1 MTEPST
7 GATPTGATPADGFAT
22 RAIHDGQS
30 FDPRTGAVIPP
41 IFMTS
46 TFVQDGV
53 GGFRDGYEYSRG
65 GNPSRDALQQQLAS
79 LEGGTHAFTFGSGLA
94 AEDALLRAVL
104 QPGDHVLMGNDV
116 YGGTHRLVSQLHQK
130 WGVEISTADAS
141 DLDAVRASVRP
152 NTKILWVETPSNP
165 LMKVADIAGLAEI
178 GHAAGAIV
186 VADNTFATPYLQQ
199 PLALGADAVVHST
212 TKYIGGHSDLVGGAV
227 VTADASLAES
237 VGFQQFA
244 VGAVN
249 SPFDAW
255 LTSRSLKT
263 LAVRVERHCANAQAV
278 AESLVGHPAITAVHY
293 PGLPDHPQHQ
303 LAKRQMR
310 GAGGSLFGG
319 MVSFQLAGGVP
330 AVHELVGRTRL
341 FQLAESLGGIESLVC
356 YPSEMTHA
364 SVKGTELA
372 VPEDLLRLSVGLE
385 DADDLIADLRQALDS
400 L

>member
-1 MTEPST
+1 MTDPTRASAHDD
-7 GATPTGATPADGFAT
+7 ATRGFAT

-79 LEGGTHAFTFGSGLA
+79 LELGTHAFTFGSGLA

-104 QPGDHVLMGNDV
+104 RPGDHVLMGNDV
-116 YGGTHRLVSQLHQK
+116 YGGTHRLVSQIHGQ
-130 WGVEISTADAS
+130 WGIEISTADAS
-141 DLDAVRASVRP
+141 DLDAVRAALRP
-152 NTKILWVETPSNP
+152 NTKVLWVETPSNP
-165 LMKVADIAGLAEI
+165 LMKVADIAGLVEI

-186 VADNTFATPYLQQ
+186 VADNTFATPALQQ

-227 VTADASLAES
+227 ITADASLADR

-263 LAVRVERHCANAQAV
+263 LAVRIDRHCRSAQAV
-278 AESLVGHPAITAVHY
+278 AESLVGHAAIAAVHY
-293 PGLPDHPQHQ
+293 PGLAEHPQHE
-303 LAKRQMR
+303 LARRQMR
-310 GAGGSLFGG
+310 GFGG
-319 MVSFQLAGGVP
+319 MVSIQLAGGAS

-341 FQLAESLGGIESLVC
+341 FQLAESLGGVESLVC
-356 YPSEMTHA
+356 YPTEMTHA
-364 SVKGTELA
+364 SVRGTELA
-372 VPEDLLRLSVGLE
+372 VPDDLVRLSVGLE
-385 DADDLIADLRQALDS
+385 EATDLIEDLQQALG
-400 L
+400 

>member
-1 MTEPST
+1 MTDQPHASH
-7 GATPTGATPADGFAT
+7 ASRGFST
-22 RAIHDGQS
+22 RAIHDGQP
-30 FDPRTGAVIPP
+30 FDARTGAVIPP

-65 GNPSRDALQQQLAS
+65 GNPSRDALQEQLAS
-79 LEGGTHAFTFGSGLA
+79 LEGGTHAFAFGSGLA
-94 AEDALLRAVL
+94 AEDAILRAVL

-116 YGGTHRLVSQLHQK
+116 YGGTHRLVSQIHSR
-130 WGVEISTADAS
+130 WGVEISTADAA
-141 DLDAVRASVRP
+141 DLDAVRAGLRP
-152 NTKILWVETPSNP
+152 STRILWVETPSNP
-165 LMKVADIAGLAEI
+165 LMKVADIAGLAEL

-199 PLALGADAVVHST
+199 PLGLGADVVVHST

-227 VTADASLAES
+227 VTADASVAER

-263 LAVRVERHCANAQAV
+263 LAVRVERHCRNAQVV
-278 AESLVGHPAITAVHY
+278 AESLVGHPAVTAVHY
-293 PGLPDHPQHQ
+293 PGLPDHPQHE
-303 LAKRQMR
+303 LAARQMR
-310 GAGGSLFGG
+310 GFGG
-319 MVSFQLAGGVP
+319 MVSLQLAGGK
-330 AVHELVGRTRL
+330 ATALELVRHTEV

-385 DADDLIADLRQALDS
+385 DADDLVADLAQALGRLS
-400 L
+400 

>member
-1 MTEPST
+1 MTDRSH
-7 GATPTGATPADGFAT
+7 ASHGFST
-22 RAIHDGQS
+22 RAIHDGQP

-79 LEGGTHAFTFGSGLA
+79 LEGGTRAFAFGSGLA
-94 AEDALLRAVL
+94 AEDAILRAVL

-116 YGGTHRLVSQLHQK
+116 YGGTHRLVSQIHSG

-141 DLDAVRASVRP
+141 DLDAVRAGLRP

-165 LMKVADIAGLAEI
+165 LMKVADIAGLAEL

-199 PLALGADAVVHST
+199 PLGLGADVVVHST

-227 VTADASLAES
+227 VTADASLAERI
-237 VGFQQFA
+237 GFQQFA

-263 LAVRVERHCANAQAV
+263 LAVRVERHCQNAQVV
-278 AESLVGHPAITAVHY
+278 AESLVGHAAVTAVHY
-293 PGLPDHPQHQ
+293 PGLPDHPQHE
-303 LAKRQMR
+303 LAARQMR
-310 GAGGSLFGG
+310 GFGG
-319 MVSFQLAGGVP
+319 MVSLQLAGGK
-330 AVHELVGRTRL
+330 AAALELVRHTEV

-385 DADDLIADLRQALDS
+385 DADDLVADLRQALAK
-400 L
+400 LA

>member
-1 MTEPST
+1 MTDDRHASH
-7 GATPTGATPADGFAT
+7 GFST
-22 RAIHDGQS
+22 RAIHEGQS

-79 LEGGTHAFTFGSGLA
+79 LERGSHAFAFGSGLA
-94 AEDALLRAVL
+94 AEDAVLRAVL

-116 YGGTHRLVSQLHQK
+116 YGGTHRLVSRIHSR
-130 WGVEISTADAS
+130 WGIEITTADAS
-141 DLDAVRASVRP
+141 DVDAVRAAMRP
-152 NTKILWVETPSNP
+152 STKILWVETPSNP

-199 PLALGADAVVHST
+199 PLGLGADVVVHST

-227 VTADASLAES
+227 VTADASLAERI
-237 VGFQQFA
+237 GFQQFA

-293 PGLPDHPQHQ
+293 PGLPDHPQHE
-303 LAKRQMR
+303 LAARQMR
-310 GAGGSLFGG
+310 GFGG
-319 MVSFQLAGGVP
+319 MVSLQLAGGVP

-385 DADDLIADLRQALDS
+385 DAADLVADLTGALDALS
-400 L
+400 A

>member
-1 MTEPST
+1 MTDQPHASH
-7 GATPTGATPADGFAT
+7 ASHGFST

-30 FDPRTGAVIPP
+30 FDARTGAVIPP

-79 LEGGTHAFTFGSGLA
+79 LEGGTHAFAFGSGLA
-94 AEDALLRAVL
+94 AEDAILRAVL

-116 YGGTHRLVSQLHQK
+116 YGGTHRLVSQIHSR
-130 WGVEISTADAS
+130 WGVEITTADAS
-141 DLDAVRASVRP
+141 DLDAVRAGLRP
-152 NTKILWVETPSNP
+152 STKILWVETPSNP
-165 LMKVADIAGLAEI
+165 LMKVADIAGLAEL

-199 PLALGADAVVHST
+199 PLGLGADVVVHST

-227 VTADASLAES
+227 VTADAALAERI
-237 VGFQQFA
+237 GFQQFA

-263 LAVRVERHCANAQAV
+263 LSVRVERHCQNA
-278 AESLVGHPAITAVHY
+278 
-293 PGLPDHPQHQ
+293 
-303 LAKRQMR
+303 
-310 GAGGSLFGG
+310 
-319 MVSFQLAGGVP
+319 
-330 AVHELVGRTRL
+330 
-341 FQLAESLGGIESLVC
+341 
-356 YPSEMTHA
+356 
-364 SVKGTELA
+364 
-372 VPEDLLRLSVGLE
+372 
-385 DADDLIADLRQALDS
+385 
-400 L
+400 

>member
-1 MTEPST
+1 MTD
-7 GATPTGATPADGFAT
+7 AQDLGFST
-22 RAIHDGQS
+22 RAIHAGQA
-30 FDPRTGAVIPP
+30 FEPRTGAVIPP

-79 LEGGTHAFTFGSGLA
+79 LEAGTHAYTFGSGLA
-94 AEDALLRAVL
+94 AEDAILRAVL

-116 YGGTHRLVSQLHQK
+116 YGGTHRLVSQIHAR
-130 WGVEISTADAS
+130 WGIEITTADAS
-141 DLDAVRASVRP
+141 DLDAVRAAMQP
-152 NTKILWVETPSNP
+152 NTRILWVETPSNP
-165 LMKVADIAGLAEI
+165 LMKVADIPGLVEL
-178 GHAAGAIV
+178 GHAAGAMV

-199 PLALGADAVVHST
+199 PLVLGADVVIHST

-227 VTADASLAES
+227 VTSDADLAERIA
-237 VGFQQFA
+237 FQQFA

-263 LAVRVERHCANAQAV
+263 LSVRVERHCRNAQAV
-278 AESLVGHPAITAVHY
+278 AESLVGHPALTAVHY
-293 PGLPDHPQHQ
+293 PGLPDHPQHE
-303 LAKRQMR
+303 LASRQMR
-310 GAGGSLFGG
+310 GFGG
-319 MVSFQLAGGVP
+319 MVSMQLAGGRE
-330 AVHELVGRTRL
+330 AALALVQRTRL

-356 YPSEMTHA
+356 YPTEMTHA
-364 SVKGTELA
+364 SVQGTELA
-372 VPEDLLRLSVGLE
+372 VPDDLLRLSVGLE
-385 DADDLIADLRQALDS
+385 DADDLVEDLRQALDS

>member
-1 MTEPST
+1 MTDHSHE
-7 GATPTGATPADGFAT
+7 GHGFST
-22 RAIHDGQS
+22 RAIHDGQP

-79 LEGGTHAFTFGSGLA
+79 LEGGTRAFAFGSGLA
-94 AEDALLRAVL
+94 AEDAVLRAAL
-104 QPGDHVLMGNDV
+104 SPGDHVLMGNDV
-116 YGGTHRLVSQLHQK
+116 YGGTHRLVKHVWER

-141 DLDAVRASVRP
+141 DLDAVNASIRP
-152 NTKILWVETPSNP
+152 NTRVLWVETPSNP

-178 GHAAGAIV
+178 GRAAGAIV

-227 VTADASLAES
+227 VTADASLADA

-263 LAVRVERHCANAQAV
+263 LAVRVERHCQNAQAV
-278 AESLVGHPAITAVHY
+278 AESLVGHDAVTAVHY
-293 PGLPDHPQHQ
+293 PGLPDHPQHV
-303 LAKRQMR
+303 LAARQMR
-310 GAGGSLFGG
+310 GFGG
-319 MVSFQLAGGVP
+319 MVSLQLAGGRK
-330 AVHELVGRTRL
+330 AALELVRHTRV

-356 YPSEMTHA
+356 YPSDMTHA
-364 SVKGTELA
+364 SVKGTELE
-372 VPEDLLRLSVGLE
+372 VPDDLLRLSVGLE
-385 DADDLIADLRQALDS
+385 DADDLVADLQQALARI
-400 L
+400 

>member
-1 MTEPST
+1 MTAST
-7 GATPTGATPADGFAT
+7 SDGFST
-22 RAIHDGQS
+22 RAIHDGQG

-79 LEGGTHAFTFGSGLA
+79 LEGGTHAFAFGSGLA
-94 AEDALLRAVL
+94 AEDAVLRAAL

-116 YGGTHRLVSQLHQK
+116 YGGTHRLVSK
-130 WGVEISTADAS
+130 IWERWGIELSTADAS
-141 DLDAVRASVRP
+141 DLDAVRAAMRP
-152 NTKILWVETPSNP
+152 STRMLWVETPSNP
-165 LMKVADIAGLAEI
+165 LMKVADLPALAEL
-178 GHAAGAIV
+178 GHDAGALV

-199 PLALGADAVVHST
+199 PLGLGADVVVHST
-212 TKYIGGHSDLVGGAV
+212 TKYIGGHSDLVGGAAI
-227 VTADASLAES
+227 TGDAELAERI
-237 VGFQQFA
+237 GFQQFA

-263 LAVRVERHCANAQAV
+263 LAVRVERHCTNARAV
-278 AESLVGHPAITAVHY
+278 AESLVGHPAVSAVHY
-293 PGLPDHPQHQ
+293 PGLPDHPQHA
-303 LAKRQMR
+303 LAARQMR
-310 GAGGSLFGG
+310 GFGG
-319 MVSFQLAGGVP
+319 MVSLQLAGGAP
-330 AVHELVGRTRL
+330 AALELVRHTRL
-341 FQLAESLGGIESLVC
+341 FQLAESLGGVESLVC

-364 SVKGTELA
+364 SVRGTELE
-372 VPEDLLRLSVGLE
+372 VPADLLRLSVGLE
-385 DADDLIADLRQALDS
+385 EADDLIADLRQALGR

>member
-1 MTEPST
+1 MNNDHHASH
-7 GATPTGATPADGFAT
+7 GFST
-22 RAIHDGQS
+22 RAIHDGQP

-79 LEGGTHAFTFGSGLA
+79 LEGGSHAFAFGSGLA
-94 AEDALLRAVL
+94 AEDAILRAVL

-116 YGGTHRLVSQLHQK
+116 YGGTHRLVSQIHSR

-141 DLDAVRASVRP
+141 DLDAVRAGLRP

-165 LMKVADIAGLAEI
+165 LMKVADIAGLAEL

-199 PLALGADAVVHST
+199 PLGLGADVVVHST

-227 VTADASLAES
+227 VTADALLAERI
-237 VGFQQFA
+237 GFQQFA

-263 LAVRVERHCANAQAV
+263 LAVRVERHCQNAQLV
-278 AESLVGHPAITAVHY
+278 AESLVGHPAVTAVHY
-293 PGLPDHPQHQ
+293 PGLADHPQHE
-303 LAKRQMR
+303 LAARQMR
-310 GAGGSLFGG
+310 GFGG
-319 MVSFQLAGGVP
+319 MVSLQLAGGK
-330 AVHELVGRTRL
+330 AAALELVRHTEV

-356 YPSEMTHA
+356 FPSEMTHA

-385 DADDLIADLRQALDS
+385 DADDLVADLQQALGR
-400 L
+400 LA